1 MILGFLICN
10 QEFVSLNSFKVFNSL
25 PSMVTAS
32 SENELYICLMN
43 HTTIARDK
51 IKQFS
56 SFSQSFGNQST
67 FGQFLTAP
75 LHSIEDLLV
84 QAQKKKEVYSSETRK
99 TLISVWKQQIGSYAS
114 KSQMDNLELLAN
126 ENTFT
131 ITTGHQLTLFAGPLY
146 LIYKVL
152 HVVRLSEEFNK
163 SQNDLKAVPVFWM
176 ASEDHDF
183 DEVKSAHLF
192 NRKLTWESE
201 QTGPVGRFNMND
213 FNQVK
218 AEFAAFFEGKET
230 EINELLA
237 ISGKADYA
245 SYQQEFISK
254 LFAEFGVLVLQPD
267 NRELKRAFVPV
278 ILREII
284 APSAHEAVLN
294 TNKAVEEAGYKPQAN
309 SRGCNLF
316 YLKAG
321 ERLRIEPTANGLAI
335 DGKVYTSEELG
346 QLVEKEPENF
356 SPNVIL
362 RPVYQETILPNLV
375 YVGGG
380 GEMAYWIQLKGV
392 FEVHQTLF
400 PLIQQRVSL
409 QLIDG
414 ALKKRMD
421 KLNWP
426 GERFFESKDELKKL
440 FLKENEG
447 DDLDLST
454 LYAEFNALR
463 ATMIDKAKTIEA
475 TLESFAEAEAV
486 RMKKQLESFE
496 QRLVKQLKQRHEQT
510 LQAID
515 FISERI
521 IPENSLQERYFHWLQ
536 FAPSGAYNELLKE
549 IHAAIEPFEA
559 ELIVVDLTK

>member
-1 MILGFLICN
+1 
-10 QEFVSLNSFKVFNSL
+10 
-25 PSMVTAS
+25 MVTTA
-32 SENELYICLMN
+32 SENELYLCRMSQ
-43 HTTIARDK
+43 TTIARDK

-56 SFSQSFGNQST
+56 SFSQAFGNQST

-75 LHSIEDLLV
+75 LSSVSDIHA
-84 QAQKKKEVYSSETRK
+84 QAQKKKEVYASETRK
-99 TLISVWKQQIGSYAS
+99 NLVQVWNGQIGSYAS
-114 KSQMDNLELLAN
+114 PSQKENLQLLEN

-152 HVVRLSEEFNK
+152 HVVRLAEAFNK
-163 SQNDLKAVPVFWM
+163 SQNDFKAVPVFWM

-183 DEVKSAHLF
+183 DEVKSTHLF
-192 NRKLTWESE
+192 NQKLTWESG
-201 QTGPVGRFNMND
+201 QTGPVGRFNMDD
-213 FNQVK
+213 FKEVHETFK
-218 AEFAAFFEGKET
+218 AFFEGKDT
-230 EINELLA
+230 EINELIA
-237 ISGKADYA
+237 IAEKADYA

-267 NRELKRAFVPV
+267 SRELKREFLPV
-278 ILREII
+278 VLREISGNL
-284 APSAHEAVLN
+284 AHQAVQSA
-294 TNKAVEEAGYKPQAN
+294 NKLVEGAGYKPQAY
-309 SRGCNLF
+309 SRDCNLF
-316 YLKAG
+316 YLSAG
-321 ERLRIEPTANGLAI
+321 ERLRIEPVENGLAV
-335 DGKVYTSEELG
+335 DGKVYSKEELAK
-346 QLVEKEPENF
+346 LAESEPENF

-400 PLIQQRVSL
+400 PLIQQRVSI

-426 GERFFESKDELKKL
+426 AERYFSPREELKKL
-440 FLKENEG
+440 FLKENDG
-447 DDLDLST
+447 DDLDLSG
-454 LYAEFNALR
+454 LYAEFNTLR
-463 ATMIDKAKTIEA
+463 STMIEKAKSIEA
-475 TLESFAEAEAV
+475 TLESFAEAEVV

-496 QRLVKQLKQRHEQT
+496 QRLVKQLKQRHEQV
-510 LQAID
+510 LQSID

-536 FAPSGAYNELLKE
+536 FAPSGAYNELLKQ
-549 IHAAIEPFEA
+549 IHAETDPFEA
-559 ELIVVDLTK
+559 GLVVIDLTSR

>member
-1 MILGFLICN
+1 
-10 QEFVSLNSFKVFNSL
+10 
-25 PSMVTAS
+25 MVTATT
-32 SENELYICLMN
+32 ENDVYICFMS

-56 SFSQSFGNQST
+56 SFSQAFGNQRT

-75 LHSIEDLLV
+75 LSSISDL
-84 QAQKKKEVYSSETRK
+84 QAQAKQKKEVYSSETRK
-99 TLISVWKQQIGSYAS
+99 NLVRVWKEQIASYAS
-114 KSQMDNLELLAN
+114 PGQLENLKLL
-126 ENTFT
+126 EDESTFT

-152 HVVRLSEEFNK
+152 HVVRLSEEFNR
-163 SQNDLKAVPVFWM
+163 SQSEYKAVPVFWM

-183 DEVKSAHLF
+183 DEVRSTHLF
-192 NRKLTWESE
+192 NQKLTWESN
-201 QTGPVGRFNMND
+201 QTGPVGRFDMND
-213 FNQVK
+213 FKEVFSQ
-218 AEFAAFFEGKET
+218 FSAFFEGKET
-230 EINELLA
+230 AINELLA
-237 ISGKADYA
+237 IPEKPDYA
-245 SYQQEFISK
+245 SYLQEFISK

-267 NRELKRAFVPV
+267 DHNLKREFVPV
-278 ILREII
+278 VLREISSDL
-284 APSAHEAVLN
+284 ANHAVQNMNKLVEA
-294 TNKAVEEAGYKPQAN
+294 AGYKPQAHA
-309 SRGCNLF
+309 RDCNLF

-335 DGKVYTSEELG
+335 DGTVYSKEELT

-426 GERFFESKDELKKL
+426 EERFFESKEELKKL

-447 DDLDLST
+447 DDLDLSV
-454 LYAEFNALR
+454 LYAEFNTLR
-463 ATMIDKAKTIEA
+463 STMIEKAKSIEA
-475 TLESFAEAEAV
+475 TLESFAEAETV

-496 QRLVKQLKQRHEQT
+496 QRLVKQLKQRHEQV
-510 LQAID
+510 LQSID

-536 FAPSGAYNELLKE
+536 FAPSGDYKALLKQ
-549 IHAAIEPFEA
+549 IHAEIDPFEQD
-559 ELIVVDLTK
+559 LIVVDLTK

>member
-1 MILGFLICN
+1 
-10 QEFVSLNSFKVFNSL
+10 
-25 PSMVTAS
+25 
-32 SENELYICLMN
+32 MN
-43 HTTIARDK
+43 HTTIARQH

-56 SFSQSFGNQST
+56 SFSQAFGNQSA

-75 LHSIEDLLV
+75 LNSISDLEV
-84 QAQKKKEVYSSETRK
+84 QAQKKKEVYSSEKRK
-99 TLISVWKQQIGSYAS
+99 KLVTVWNRQIGSYAS
-114 KSQMDNLELLAN
+114 ESQLENLKLLEN

-163 SQNDLKAVPVFWM
+163 SQSAFKAVPVFWM

-183 DEVKSAHLF
+183 DEVKSTQLF
-192 NRKLTWESE
+192 NQKLTWESG
-201 QTGPVGRFNMND
+201 QTGPVGRFNMED
-213 FNQVK
+213 FNEVK
-218 AEFAAFFEGKET
+218 SQFSAFFEGKET
-230 EINELLA
+230 EINALLSIA
-237 ISGKADYA
+237 EKPDYA
-245 SYQQEFISK
+245 AYQQEFISK

-267 NRELKRAFVPV
+267 DRDLKREFIPV
-278 ILREII
+278 VLREISSDL
-284 APSAHEAVLN
+284 ANHAVQNMNKLVEA
-294 TNKAVEEAGYKPQAN
+294 AGYKPQAH
-309 SRGCNLF
+309 SRDCNLF

-335 DGKVYTSEELG
+335 DGKVYTREALAE
-346 QLVEKEPENF
+346 LVEQEPENF

-414 ALKKRMD
+414 TLKKRMD

-426 GERFFESKDELKKL
+426 NERFFEPREDLKKL

-454 LYAEFNALR
+454 LYKEFDTLR
-463 ATMIDKAKTIEA
+463 TTMIEKAKSIEA
-475 TLESFAEAEAV
+475 TLESFAEAETV

-496 QRLVKQLKQRHEQT
+496 QRLVKQLKQRHEQV
-510 LQAID
+510 LQSID

-536 FAPSGAYNELLKE
+536 FAPSGAYNELLKR
-549 IHAAIEPFEA
+549 IHAEIDPFEA
-559 ELIVVDLTK
+559 ALIVVDLAK